1 MIVEDF
7 IMLGT
12 TVPEEQR
19 SDRRVFVCSAG
30 YSRELRQFIRI
41 YPLARPNAPGR
52 WHSCKVPL
60 ERNVKDSRAESWKIR
75 GDRSVEQHC
84 HINRLFEIN
93 GKLKDAERRDL
104 FSRMEGICRSIDE
117 ANERRL
123 SLFVLRPKGQMSLE
137 FVENRNSPDHPQM
150 WLFAPN
156 PSDEPQGA
164 KRFAFQPY
172 IRFNDACGPHRL
184 QLRDWGCY
192 EFMRKVG
199 DERRHELRT
208 ILKLDA
214 CPPLL
219 LGNMNGH
226 RNTWLVISVFTSLA
240 ELQAPLFERS
250 GVSLM
255 PSSVGLGAAA

>member
-7 IMLGT
+7 IMLGK

-41 YPLARPNAPGR
+41 YPLARASAPSR
-52 WHSCKVPL
+52 WYSCKVPL
-60 ERNVKDSRAESWKIR
+60 ERNPKDSRPESWKIR
-75 GDRSVEQHC
+75 GDRSAEQHC
-84 HINRLFEIN
+84 NINKTFEVQH
-93 GKLKDAERRDL
+93 KLKDTDQRDL
-104 FSRMEGICRSIDE
+104 FSRMESVCRSIDE

-123 SLFVLRPKGQMSLE
+123 SLFVLRPQGNVTLE
-137 FVENRNSPDHPQM
+137 FVENRDSPDHPQM
-150 WLFAPN
+150 WLFEKEPN
-156 PSDEPQGA
+156 IEPQGA

-172 IRFNDACGPHRL
+172 LRFNDAGGQHRL

-192 EFMRKVG
+192 EFMRNSG
-199 DERRHELRT
+199 DDRRYELRQA
-208 ILKLDA
+208 LKLDA

-226 RNTWLVISVFTSLA
+226 RNTWLIISVFPSLVQ
-240 ELQAPLFERS
+240 LQAPLFEHA
-250 GVSLM
+250 
-255 PSSVGLGAAA
+255 GLPLNAAAQNLGMAA